1 MNTKQIIE
9 NIEKEFDERFHEI
22 YAKETKK
29 HIGGGEFYVNYIV
42 DKNDE
47 IKDFIR
53 SYTRTLLEAFG
64 REIIGQ
70 AGKNYME
77 WREYV
82 NKQYEDISFED
93 IIEDRRPKVILDY
106 PEWLEENQNL
116 KVKEIIN
123 QIEK

>member
-53 SYTRTLLEAFG
+53 SYTRTLLEAFAEEVIG
-64 REIIGQ
+64 ENETAVLVRKTPETDFFIDEIPASVESNLFRDMQ
-70 AGKNYME
+70 
-77 WREYV
+77 R
-82 NKQYEDISFED
+82 NKA
-93 IIEDRRPKVILDY
+93 
-106 PEWLEENQNL
+106 
-116 KVKEIIN
+116 KEIISS
-123 QIEK
+123 IEE

>member
-1 MNTKQIIE
+1 MNTKQIVE

-53 SYTRTLLEAFG
+53 SYTRTLLEAFA
-64 REIIGQ
+64 EEVIGENETAVLVRKTPETELLIDEVPTSLDRNRIRDMQ
-70 AGKNYME
+70 
-77 WREYV
+77 R
-82 NKQYEDISFED
+82 NKA
-93 IIEDRRPKVILDY
+93 
-106 PEWLEENQNL
+106 
-116 KVKEIIN
+116 KEIIN
-123 QIEK
+123 SLKK